1 MESNK
6 MKAAYRKEYG
16 PPESLK
22 IKELEIPKV
31 KENEILIKVHAATVN
46 RTDCAVLRGSP
57 YIMRLFT
64 GLLKPR
70 LPITGTDFAG
80 EVEAVGNKVSSFK
93 VGNRVFGFNDSGS
106 ASHAQY
112 MKISADKAISL
123 IPEKL
128 SYEEA
133 AASLEGAHYAYN
145 FIKKV
150 KVKEGEKILING
162 ATGAIGSAL
171 VQFSKYYGAY
181 VTAVGNSK
189 NIELM
194 KSLGADKV
202 IDYQTADF
210 TEDNQK
216 YKYIFDA
223 VGKSSFTKCRNLLET
238 DGVYI
243 SSELGSLGENLF
255 LALVTKISSGKK
267 VIFPTPTDIKASIN
281 FIKKLVNEDKFKAV
295 IDREYPLDKII
306 EAFTYTADGQ
316 KTGNVILKVN

>member
-16 PPESLK
+16 APESLK
-22 IKELEIPKV
+22 IKELEIPKIR
-31 KENEILIKVHAATVN
+31 ENELLIKVHAATVN
-46 RTDCAVLRGSP
+46 RTDCAVLSGSP
-57 YIMRLFT
+57 YVMRLFT
-64 GLLKPR
+64 GLLKPK
-70 LPITGTDFAG
+70 LSITGTDFAG
-80 EVEAVGNKVSSFK
+80 EIEAVGNKVDSFK
-93 VGNRVFGFNDSGS
+93 VGDRVFGFNDSGL

-112 MKISADKAISL
+112 MKIPAAKALSL
-123 IPEKL
+123 IPEKS

-150 KVKEGEKILING
+150 KVKKGDNVLING

-171 VQFSKYYGAY
+171 VQLAKYYDAY

-202 IDYQTADF
+202 IDYQTEDF
-210 TEDNQK
+210 TEDKQK

-223 VGKSSFTKCRNLLET
+223 VGKSSFAKCKNILKA

-255 LALVTKISSGKK
+255 LALITKIASGKK
-267 VIFPTPTDIKASIN
+267 VIFPVPSDIKGSIE
-281 FIKKLVNEDKFKAV
+281 FIKKLIEEDKFKAV
-295 IDREYPLDKII
+295 IDRKYPLEKIS
-306 EAFTYTADGQ
+306 EAFTYTAGGQ
-316 KTGNVILKVN
+316 KTGNVILKIN